1 MFHYIS
7 LALFGLGKWRFVK
20 VGFTPML
27 YLPLRLL
34 TRTYIK
40 YYKLF
45 PNIIIMQLGSSKL
58 TDNFIF

>member
-34 TRTYIK
+34 TRTYSK

-45 PNIIIMQLGSSKL
+45 PNIIIIIM
-58 TDNFIF
+58 